1 MQRSTFATATR
12 LRLAALLAGLCLLPP
27 AMAAAQTPIKV
38 GYWAS
43 GLSAGIGY
51 VMEDGKFLEKEG
63 LKPAWVHFTKLAEV
77 NRALVSNS
85 IDLAAGD
92 GPVQAFRLSAEHVPA
107 KVILANTIADA
118 NFVVLAS
125 SSIKTMADLKG
136 KKIATSPP
144 GSTAYALTQA
154 VLQANYGLAPTDYK
168 QVPSGEAQL
177 AVFLR
182 RHDIDAALMRSIT
195 YRMLAGQPKLRVLSS
210 LPDEWRKML
219 KSDSP
224 PILGLS
230 IINADYAKAHPK
242 AAKAFVLAIMK
253 ATKWGSRH
261 PKEVAE
267 TLIRRLNMKPAQ
279 AKAYADSWNDIYF
292 TSLDKANIKSLM
304 VMADLFKKSA
314 HLPGKVSP
322 DLFMTAPYESAKK
335 ALMAAK

>member
-1 MQRSTFATATR
+1 MPRNTYVTAAR
-12 LRLAALLAGLCLLPP
+12 LRLAAPLASLCLLLP

-63 LKPAWVHFTKLAEV
+63 LKPEWVHFTKLAEV
-77 NRALVSNS
+77 NRALVSKS

-92 GPVQAFRLSAEHVPA
+92 GPVQAFRLDAEHVPA

-125 SSIKTMADLKG
+125 SSIKTMADLRG

-144 GSTAYALTQA
+144 GSTAYALTEA
-154 VLQANYGLAPTDYK
+154 VLQANYGIATTDYK

-177 AVFLR
+177 AVFLQ

-195 YRMLAGQPKLRVLSS
+195 YRMLGGQPQLRVLSS
-210 LPDEWRKML
+210 LPAEWRKML
-219 KSDSP
+219 KNDSP

-230 IINADYAKAHPK
+230 IINADYAKANPK
-242 AAKAFVLAIMK
+242 AAEEFVLAIMK
-253 ATKWGSRH
+253 ATKWGSQH
-261 PKEVAE
+261 PKEVSD
-267 TLIRRLNMKPAQ
+267 TLVRRLNMKPKE

-292 TSLDKANIKSLM
+292 TSLSEADIKSLM
-304 VMADLFKKSA
+304 VMADLFKTSA
-314 HLPGKVSP
+314 HLPGKVSR

-335 ALMAAK
+335 AMMAAK